1 MKKNRFFTGVMCT
14 LAVVALSACGQEA
27 QEQLQYVSLSQAGCT
42 FFGTDNEPLAVTV
55 ETSPAQWAAEAS
67 ASWVKAEP
75 GEDGTTLV
83 LSVEDN
89 DGDAERKAA
98 VTVTAG
104 QAVQEIGIRQLA
116 ADGAFARFRK
126 LDTFSMGA
134 AMSPSGRYAGGF
146 VISIA
151 PDGKIA
157 LSIKQTQPAPERAPR
172 APRSPRPQGQQGSNG
187 GVRPAGGRPPRREAA
202 PRVWQPK
209 PSQPQG
215 DLSFEDMMA
224 RYKTQSEEKI
234 ADLKRVTENHRGG
247 YSRRRG

>member
-1 MKKNRFFTGVMCT
+1 MEGKVTGIKPFG
-14 LAVVALSACGQEA
+14 AFVALPESKTGLVHISE
-27 QEQLQYVSLSQAGCT
+27 VSYEFVQ
-42 FFGTDNEPLAVTV
+42 DLATV
-55 ETSPAQWAAEAS
+55 LE
-67 ASWVKAEP
+67 
-75 GEDGTTLV
+75 
-83 LSVEDN
+83 
-89 DGDAERKAA
+89 
-98 VTVTAG
+98 AG
-104 QAVQEIGIRQLA
+104 QTV
-116 ADGAFARFRK
+116 K
-126 LDTFSMGA
+126 VK
-134 AMSPSGRYAGGF
+134 

-172 APRSPRPQGQQGSNG
+172 APRSPRP
-187 GVRPAGGRPPRREAA
+187 REAA